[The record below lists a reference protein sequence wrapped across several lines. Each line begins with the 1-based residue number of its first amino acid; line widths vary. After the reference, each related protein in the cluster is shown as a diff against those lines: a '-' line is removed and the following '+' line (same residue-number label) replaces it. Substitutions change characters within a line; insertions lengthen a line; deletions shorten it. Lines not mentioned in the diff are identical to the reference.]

1 MQSCL
6 FQSKRRRWQAII
18 QKPRVHFETSYTGQR
33 IMLLA
38 LSEKDNLHPDVV
50 RLIESARAEGLYVLA
65 SDQ

>member
-1 MQSCL
+1 
-6 FQSKRRRWQAII
+6 
-18 QKPRVHFETSYTGQR
+18 
-33 IMLLA
+33 MLLA